1 MARSQSRKSVRKLVT
16 LSPDLADRVEKFREA
31 FGASSESDALKVL
44 IEDGLKMR
52 DRREDL
58 FERLENATQNGQSLG
73 EIINFL
79 ATDHPLVL
87 NTVLNSDELIIN
99 LKTAGDE
106 PDEKFWFSRFHKK
119 WDWLKRVG
127 NNYDDQWEPVKPP
140 PQRAG
145 GRKPIN
151 DLDDDIPF

>member
-1 MARSQSRKSVRKLVT
+1 MARSIRKGIRKLVT
-16 LSPDLADRVEKFREA
+16 LPPELAQRVDKFREA
-31 FGASSESDALKVL
+31 FGASSKSDALKVL

-58 FERLENATQNGQSLG
+58 FERLGNATENGQSLG
-73 EIINFL
+73 DIINVL

-99 LKTAGDE
+99 LKTATDE
-106 PDEKFWFSRFHKK
+106 PDQQFSFSRFHKK

-127 NNYDDQWEPVKPP
+127 NNYDGGWEPVRPP
-140 PQRAG
+140 AGRAAR
-145 GRKPIN
+145 RKPMN